1 MPFVRAT
8 QKDPEPAGVYK
19 AVLERIEE
27 RDSPQ
32 GDGTYLF
39 WAFKARNKKKEEIEL
54 TGTSSTRF
62 GPSAKPRKW
71 AQTLLGRT
79 LTKDE
84 ALAGMDLDELV
95 GASCQLVIGVTEKDA
110 GVFNVIENVLP
121 IDDEE

>member
-1 MPFVRAT
+1 MPFVRAV

-19 AVLERIEE
+19 ATLDRIEE

-39 WAFKARNKKKEEIEL
+39 WAFKARNKKREEIEI

-71 AQTLLGRT
+71 AQVLLGRT
-79 LTKDE
+79 LTKEE
-84 ALAGMDLDELV
+84 ALAGMDLDELA
-95 GASCQLVIGVTEKDA
+95 GAGCQLVIGVVEKDT
-110 GVFNVIENVLP
+110 GVFNVIESVLP
-121 IDDEE
+121 LDEDE